1 MKPTLAPDWKQILR
15 KAWSVRLLIISALF
29 TAAEVI
35 VPLFFEQLPR
45 NVFAVLSGVTAAGAL
60 IARVIMQKD
69 LNG

>member
-1 MKPTLAPDWKQILR
+1 
-15 KAWSVRLLIISALF
+15 LIISALF